1 MCLFFLIYE
10 LNFLKAIVWLW
21 WPQPVAKLKEKQKK
35 MKWKSTGEIK
45 QAGPQH
51 WWVAG
56 SLLSSSHHRRAAD
69 SQSMGEEHQKRA
81 HPLQSLP
88 NNPTTLSNRA
98 LLTQAPCSLW
108 TFSFSVSSVF
118 FTSCC
123 KVHSIP
129 RPNFKPRELLGEGES
144 TFPFV
149 LGFSLQAQPA

>member
-56 SLLSSSHHRRAAD
+56 SLLSSAHHRRAAD
-69 SQSMGEEHQKRA
+69 SQPVGEEHQKRA

-108 TFSFSVSSVF
+108 TFSFSLSSVS
-118 FTSCC
+118 FTSRC

-129 RPNFKPRELLGEGES
+129 RPNFKPRELLWEGES